1 MTGWPVVA
9 FVPAEDQR
17 RALAFYTEVL
27 GVRFVRDDGFALVC
41 ETGGTM
47 LRIVEPR
54 DFAPQPFTVL
64 GWEVADLD
72 AEIARLRA
80 AGVRFEH
87 FGLAEEGE
95 AWTAPNGDRVAW
107 FHDTEG
113 NLLSL
118 SRHAEPVTPPAPH

>member
-1 MTGWPVVA
+1 MTGWPVIA
-9 FVPAEDQR
+9 FVPAEDQQ

-27 GVRFVRDDGFALVC
+27 GARFLRDDGFALVC
-41 ETGGTM
+41 EAGGTM

-54 DFAPQPFTVL
+54 EFSPQPFTVL
-64 GWEVADLD
+64 GFEVEDVDAEVA
-72 AEIARLRA
+72 RLAA

-87 FGLAEEGE
+87 FGLAEDGA
-95 AWTAPNGDRVAW
+95 AWEAPNGDRVAW

-118 SRHAEPVTPPAPH
+118 SAHVEPVDPG